1 MTTRDGLVAG
11 AAVAGLYV
19 SQHMYR
25 KALRAQRG
33 ELDEPS
39 IVETPAATAF
49 FGQPNALYGL
59 LFYGTLLA
67 STPFTSSATVRLG
80 RRVATG
86 LAASSSVYLMYSLLF
101 VTKMECPYC
110 WTGHALNMAILGAVF
125 TE

>member
-1 MTTRDGLVAG
+1 MTSRDVAVAG
-11 AAVAGLYV
+11 AALAGLYV

-25 KALRAQRG
+25 KAIKAQRG

-39 IVETPAATAF
+39 IVETPAATIF

-67 STPFTSSATVRLG
+67 STPFTGSPTVRFG

-86 LAASSSVYLMYSLLF
+86 LAASSSLYLMYSLLLI
-101 VTKMECPYC
+101 TKMECPYC
-110 WTGHALNMAILGAVF
+110 WTGHALNMAILATIF

>member
-1 MTTRDGLVAG
+1 MKTRDVLVAG

-25 KALRAQRG
+25 KAIKAQRG

-39 IVETPAATAF
+39 IVETPAATIF

-59 LFYGTLLA
+59 LFYGTMLA
-67 STPFTSSATVRLG
+67 STPFTNSSTVRLG

-86 LAASSSVYLMYSLLF
+86 LAASSSLYLMYSLLF
-101 VTKMECPYC
+101 ITKMECPYC
-110 WTGHALNMAILGAVF
+110 WTGHALNLAILGAVLS
-125 TE
+125 E